1 VATIVA
7 GFKTVGRAVRS
18 EVKPSVDRMLLWVL
32 GVSLASHCAAFISVS
47 YFDQI
52 QVFWFWLLAVIA
64 AVPVW
69 AHPELEEESLQ
80 DAGENIDD
88 SDSMASA
95 VLN

>member
-1 VATIVA
+1 MIVA
-7 GFKTVGRAVRS
+7 GFKTIGRAVRN
-18 EVKPSVDRMLLWVL
+18 EVKPTVDRMLLWAL
-32 GVSLASHCAAFISVS
+32 GVCLASHCAAFISVS

-69 AHPELEEESLQ
+69 AHQERGEESLQ
-80 DAGENIDD
+80 DVVENIGD
-88 SDSMASA
+88 SHNLESA